1 MEFREELLRIIEKN
15 SRIGTKELAA
25 LLGVNEDTVAAEL
38 KALENDGTI
47 CGYHTMVNWDN
58 MSTEIVTALIEVK
71 VTPQRG
77 QGFDNIAE
85 RIYNYPEVESV
96 YLMAGGY
103 DLMVILEG
111 KTIREVSGFVSEKLS
126 ALETV
131 TGTATHFILK
141 KYKDHGTILGKKKE
155 DTREIVTP

>member
-15 SRIGTKELAA
+15 SSIDTKELAV
-25 LLGVNEDTVAAEL
+25 LLGVTEDAVAAEL

-58 MSTEIVTALIEVK
+58 MSTEKVTALIEVK

-126 ALETV
+126 ASSFKNGRHMDISAL
-131 TGTATHFILK
+131 
-141 KYKDHGTILGKKKE
+141 
-155 DTREIVTP
+155 P